1 MTERGPDGRAPL
13 RWDDLRLFLAVA
25 RSGSARAA
33 GTELG
38 LSHSTVAR
46 RIEECEARLGATLF
60 DRIASGYA
68 ITATGERLVGHAESM
83 ERTALAAERLVA
95 GEDDRLE
102 GDVRVTLPLSL
113 ACGPLMDDL
122 VGFARA
128 YPRIDLELE
137 TSDALLDIAR
147 READIA
153 IRFQRLGE
161 APPEH
166 LIGRHVGVSCNAAYA
181 SAAYLRGHAL
191 DAGSGARGA
200 DDDRPGAGT
209 DGRGDEPAPPE
220 ARWLG
225 WGEGVRRPPW
235 IGATALPEL
244 LSRHRFDDPMLQ
256 LHAARAGAG
265 LALIPCMLGDA
276 DPALVR
282 VPGTAPMA
290 LFDIWILSH
299 PGLRDMARLRAM
311 RDWLV
316 AALEAKAPALRGV
329 ADAAL
334 LPHGHGPG
342 GA

>member
-1 MTERGPDGRAPL
+1 MTERGPDRRPPL

-33 GTELG
+33 GAELG

-68 ITATGERLVGHAESM
+68 ITVTGERLVEHAEAM
-83 ERTALAAERLVA
+83 ERTALEAERLAA
-95 GEDDRLE
+95 GGDGRLE
-102 GDVRVTLPLSL
+102 GDVRLTLPLSL

-128 YPRIDLELE
+128 YPAIDLELE
-137 TSDALLDIAR
+137 TSDALLDIDR
-147 READIA
+147 READVA

-166 LIGRHVGVSCNAAYA
+166 LIGRHVGLSCNAAYA
-181 SAAYLRGHAL
+181 SEAYLASHAL
-191 DAGSGARGA
+191 APAGDA
-200 DDDRPGAGT
+200 
-209 DGRGDEPAPPE
+209 PE

-235 IGATALPEL
+235 IGATAYPEL
-244 LSRHRFDDPMLQ
+244 LSRHRLDDPLLQ

-265 LALIPCMLGDA
+265 LALIPCMLGD
-276 DPALVR
+276 PEPGLVR
-282 VPGTAPMA
+282 VPGAEPVA
-290 LFDIWILSH
+290 LFDVWILSH
-299 PGLRDMARLRAM
+299 PGLRDMARLRAA

-316 AALEAKAPALRGV
+316 AALEAKAPLLRGN
-329 ADAAL
+329 
-334 LPHGHGPG
+334 PPPEG
-342 GA
+342 